1 MTKLIL
7 GGSLLV
13 GYLAYNENV
22 QRFMVDS
29 GLRDLMVSYLNSL

>member
-7 GGSLLV
+7 GGTLLV

-22 QRFMVDS
+22 QRFIVDS
-29 GLRDLMVSYLNSL
+29 GLRDLMVAYLSSL

>member
-7 GGSLLV
+7 GGSILV

>member
-22 QRFMVDS
+22 QKFMVDS
-29 GLRDLMVSYLNSL
+29 GLRDLMVAYLNSL

>member
-29 GLRDLMVSYLNSL
+29 GLRDLMVAYLNSL